1 MDVHDYYTFFTHFYT
16 KFAKIHKF
24 KKSNQIKHFYT
35 NFID

>member
-1 MDVHDYYTFFTHFYT
+1 MSMTTTLFVRTFAQNSLKYT
-16 KFAKIHKF
+16 KF